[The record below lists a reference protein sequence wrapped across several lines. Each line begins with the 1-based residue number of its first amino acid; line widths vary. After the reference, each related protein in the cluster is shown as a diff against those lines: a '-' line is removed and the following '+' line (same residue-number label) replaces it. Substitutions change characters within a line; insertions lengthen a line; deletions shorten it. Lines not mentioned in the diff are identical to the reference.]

1 MAKKKPTGTDD
12 LPGMTGK
19 GVVGVVIEEITKAA
33 NKYERKK
40 DARCQASPGEVA
52 AKQELRELLHK
63 HRDQLPTNED
73 GNPFYRHDNTD
84 YILTEKLVRR
94 GADDGEVRGEEV

>member
-12 LPGMTGK
+12 LPGMTRK

-40 DARCQASPGEVA
+40 DAR
-52 AKQELRELLHK
+52 R
-63 HRDQLPTNED
+63 
-73 GNPFYRHDNTD
+73 
-84 YILTEKLVRR
+84 
-94 GADDGEVRGEEV
+94 